1 MSLFRSIAAVILFL
15 LPLSAAAQT
24 CPDWQLAAP
33 KTIEAS
39 AESLYQQ
46 YQTPMIAGGDV
57 LLTDCTTVPGIGY
70 LAKAPD
76 LSLQY
81 DDAGQ
86 GRLLDLRVQA
96 DCDTTLLVN
105 LPDGQYIFA
114 DDEDGLNP
122 VIRIQ
127 AADGGLYDIWVGTID
142 AANCASILQIETF

>member
-1 MSLFRSIAAVILFL
+1 MSLLRLIAAAVLSL
-15 LPLSAAAQT
+15 LPLSAVAQG
-24 CPDWQLAAP
+24 CPDWRLVAP

-57 LLTDCTTVPGIGY
+57 HLTSCPQVPGIGY

-114 DDEDGLNP
+114 DDEDGMNP

>member
-1 MSLFRSIAAVILFL
+1 MTMSRVMAFAVFLL
-15 LPLSAAAQT
+15 LPLSALAQD
-24 CPDWQLAAP
+24 CPDWHLTAP
-33 KTIEAS
+33 KTIKAS
-39 AESLYQQ
+39 ADSLYQQ

-57 LLTDCTTVPGIGY
+57 HLTSCTNVPGIGY
-70 LAKAPD
+70 MAKAPD

-81 DDAGQ
+81 DNGGQ
-86 GRLLDLRVQA
+86 GRLLDLRVQG

-122 VIRIQ
+122 VMRIQ
-127 AADGGLYDIWVGTID
+127 AADSGLYDIWVGTID

>member
-1 MSLFRSIAAVILFL
+1 MSLLRLIAAAVLSL
-15 LPLSAAAQT
+15 LPLSAIAQG
-24 CPDWQLAAP
+24 CPDWQLVAP

-46 YQTPMIAGGDV
+46 YQTPMIAGGDIH
-57 LLTDCTTVPGIGY
+57 LTSCPQVPGIGY

-114 DDEDGLNP
+114 DDEDGMNP